1 MIIANSVGVALVAIV
16 LACKLR
22 DLRGGPNRES
32 ASHYCMTQAMRF
44 ADATVVIPMG
54 FLRVRLS
61 AAANWLACAERL
73 DSSMSVG
80 RL

>member
-1 MIIANSVGVALVAIV
+1 MIIANSIGAALVAIV

-22 DLRGGPNRES
+22 GLRGGPNRES

-44 ADATVVIPMG
+44 ADATVIPMG
-54 FLRVRLS
+54 LLRVRLS